1 MTGEVRTIY
10 VDMDDVL
17 CETARRFLVVI
28 EREFG
33 KRVSYETLTDFN
45 LERAAGLLPE
55 ERKKLYQTVHYPQ
68 EILSIEP
75 IQEAIEVLN
84 RWAASGYEI
93 AIVTGRP
100 PDTYEPSIEWLSRY
114 GVPYDSFT
122 IVDKY
127 GRFQTENT
135 IGLTLSEL
143 TGRQFF
149 WAVEDS
155 LPMARFL
162 AAEMQVPVALLDR
175 PWNGGENGHS
185 MITRCSNWLEIGKTL
200 TRIFSPRVIR

>member
-55 ERKKLYQTVHYPQ
+55 EREKLYQTVHYPQ

-75 IQEAIEVLN
+75 IPEAIDVLD
-84 RWAASGYEI
+84 RWAGSGYEI

-100 PDTYEPSIEWLSRY
+100 PDTYEPSIEWLARY
-114 GVPYDSFT
+114 RVPYHSFT

-143 TGRQFF
+143 MGRRFCC
-149 WAVEDS
+149 AVEDS

-162 AAEMQVPVALLDR
+162 ATEMQVPVALLDR
-175 PWNGGENGHS
+175 PWNSGENGHS
-185 MITRCSNWLEIGKTL
+185 MITRCSDWLEIGAAL
-200 TRIFSPRVIR
+200 NRIFSP

>member
-1 MTGEVRTIY
+1 MKTIY

-33 KRVSYETLTDFN
+33 KQVSYDKLLDFDFERSCNLTPG
-45 LERAAGLLPE
+45 ERA
-55 ERKKLYQTVHYPQ
+55 KLYEIVHLDD

-75 IQEAIEVLN
+75 IPEAIDVLN
-84 RWAASGYEI
+84 GWAGAGYEI

-100 PDTYEPSIEWLSRY
+100 PDTFAASIEWLARFQ
-114 GVPYDSFT
+114 VPYHSFT
-122 IVDKY
+122 VVDKY

-135 IGLTLSEL
+135 AGLSLTEL
-143 TGRQFF
+143 ATQQFC

-155 LPMARFL
+155 LPMAKFL
-162 AAEMQVPVALLDR
+162 ATEMKLAVALLDR
-175 PWNGGENGHS
+175 PWNQADAEPAQ
-185 MITRCSNWLEIGKTL
+185 ITRYHHWPEIGAAFA
-200 TRIFSPRVIR
+200 R

>member
-1 MTGEVRTIY
+1 MKTIY

-33 KRVSYETLTDFN
+33 KQVAYDALTDFDFERSCN
-45 LERAAGLLPE
+45 LTPGERA
-55 ERKKLYQTVHYPQ
+55 KLYEIVHLDD

-75 IQEAIEVLN
+75 IPEAIDVLN
-84 RWAASGYEI
+84 GWVGAGYEI

-100 PDTYEPSIEWLSRY
+100 PDTFAASTEWLARFK
-114 GVPYDSFT
+114 VPYHSFT
-122 IVDKY
+122 VVDKY

-135 IGLTLSEL
+135 AGLSLTEL
-143 TGRQFF
+143 ATQQFC

-155 LPMARFL
+155 LPMAKFL
-162 AAEMQVPVALLDR
+162 ATEMKLAVALLDR
-175 PWNGGENGHS
+175 PWNQADTEPGQ
-185 MITRCSNWLEIGKTL
+185 ITRYGHWREIGQAFG
-200 TRIFSPRVIR
+200 R